1 MAHPAG
7 HRRDPAS
14 DAPRRPDTPGQPWR
28 PDTPGPPRFAG
39 QKVLIVDDDRRGA
52 YALGSALSARGLTV
66 VQAATGP
73 DGLAALRHDPTI
85 RAVLLDIAMP
95 GLDGYATAARIRE
108 LDHGAATP
116 IIAVT
121 FEASTADRAK
131 ALAAGMDAHVP
142 KPVNVTRLLRV
153 LAELLD

>member
-1 MAHPAG
+1 MAQPAE
-7 HRRDPAS
+7 HRRDPAP
-14 DAPRRPDTPGQPWR
+14 DAPRHPDAS
-28 PDTPGPPRFAG
+28 GPPRFAG

-52 YALGSALSARGLTV
+52 FALGSALSARGLTV

-73 DGLAALRHDPTI
+73 DGLAAVEHDPTI
-85 RAVLLDIAMP
+85 RAVLLDIALP

-121 FEASTADRAK
+121 FEASNADRAK
-131 ALAAGMDAHVP
+131 ALAAGMDEHVP
-142 KPVNVTRLLRV
+142 KPVDVPRLLRV
-153 LAELLD
+153 LAELLN